1 VWNAVT
7 VGILATAAVVL
18 PFNLDWLEF
27 GLVSVGLV
35 IVSIVV
41 SVVVARRMAAPA
53 KIAGG
58 DRSRGVVRLRFRNAD
73 YARAVATQL
82 NS

>member
-1 VWNAVT
+1 
-7 VGILATAAVVL
+7 
-18 PFNLDWLEF
+18 
-27 GLVSVGLV
+27 
-35 IVSIVV
+35 VSIVV

-73 YARAVATQL
+73 YARTVAAQL
-82 NS
+82 NG